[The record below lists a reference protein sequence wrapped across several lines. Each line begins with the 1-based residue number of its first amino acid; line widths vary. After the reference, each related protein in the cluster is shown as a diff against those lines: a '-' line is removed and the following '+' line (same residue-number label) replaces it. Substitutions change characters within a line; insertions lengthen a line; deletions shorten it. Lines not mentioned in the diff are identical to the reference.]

1 MAARH
6 AEQESLHMFGRTI
19 FGVLAVVLV
28 IAALAGLGTYVY
40 NAGINEGLAEAA
52 RQAVASGEPV
62 PVYPGYGVGWGYGH
76 GFGWGFGII
85 FWILGFFLILWLIR
99 AAFGWGRWG
108 GRGYGHGRD
117 RLDEIHRQL
126 HERERTD
133 ASG

>member
-1 MAARH
+1 
-6 AEQESLHMFGRTI
+6 MFGRTI

-62 PVYPGYGVGWGYGH
+62 PVYPGYGVGWGF
-76 GFGWGFGII
+76 GFI

-108 GRGYGHGRD
+108 GPGHGPGRD

-133 ASG
+133 ASS